1 MRNDDMTLPTFPADK
16 RRLLF
21 ITCFIALIATSFGF
35 MVRIALLNDV
45 WKPMFDLSDTQVGEI
60 FGAGLWPFAISIVLF
75 SLVIDKICYKISLW
89 FAVVCH
95 VIQAV
100 MLMTAGM
107 AWIPESMQ
115 GYWWLWI
122 GSFVGALGNG
132 TVEAVINPVIATVYR
147 EQKTK
152 WLTILHAGWPGGIVL
167 SGLLALSVG
176 TGGLGL
182 AWQFQVAVLLF
193 PVVIYA
199 VMLLGTS
206 FPVNERVAAGIPY
219 LTMLKQAGF
228 IGALI
233 IAVMV
238 VLEVSRVF
246 AFSSGIAWAAIAAVT
261 VLYAIIVRGSP
272 GRVLFIVLLLLMIP
286 LATTE
291 LGTDTWIKDL
301 LAPAL
306 GNFGISGT
314 WMLIYTAFVMMMLRF
329 FLIGPLSKVLSPLA
343 ILAVCSAFAAVG
355 IFMLAGA
362 EAAVIILIFATVY
375 GIGQSFF
382 WPVTLGIVSE
392 QFPEGGALTLNS
404 IAGVG
409 MLGVGIIGAPL
420 LGNLQDTQVHTSMQ
434 ANDAIYSKY
443 VADEEKISIFG
454 TYKAVDQD
462 VVTQRE
468 TRIESLE
475 GSQSDQSTEFGVE
488 EEREL
493 EVLMGERDVFEG
505 LTKEAKSSA
514 LRFAAGP
521 AVFMFLSYC
530 VLLLWFKSRGGY
542 KPVELQ

>member
-1 MRNDDMTLPTFPADK
+1 MTAPAFPAD
-16 RRLLF
+16 RRQLLF

-75 SLVIDKICYKISLW
+75 SLVIDKIGYKVSMW
-89 FAVVCH
+89 FAVICH

-107 AWIPESMQ
+107 SWVPDDLQ

-167 SGLLALSVG
+167 AGLLALSVG
-176 TGGLGL
+176 SGGLEL
-182 AWQFQVAVLLF
+182 VWRWQVAVLSS
-193 PVVIYA
+193 VVIYT
-199 VMLLGTS
+199 VLLIRTS

-228 IGALI
+228 VGAFI
-233 IAVMV
+233 IAVMI
-238 VLEVSRVF
+238 VLEMARVF
-246 AFSSGIAWAAIAAVT
+246 GWSSGIAWGAIAGVT
-261 VLYAIIVRGSP
+261 FGYAFVVKGNP

-306 GNFGISGT
+306 AKFEISGT

-329 FLIGPLSKVLSPLA
+329 FLIGPLSKKLSPLA
-343 ILAVCSAFAAVG
+343 ILAICSAFASVG

-362 EAAVIILIFATVY
+362 EAAGVILIFATIY

-420 LGNLQDTQVHTSMQ
+420 LGNLQDTRIHNSLQG
-434 ANDAIYSKY
+434 NEAIYAKY
-443 VADEEKISIFG
+443 VADEEKTSIFG
-454 TYKAVDQD
+454 DYKSVDQD
-462 VVTQRE
+462 VVSERE
-468 TRIESLE
+468 ARIEVLQ
-475 GSQSDQSTEFGVE
+475 GSKADEATEFAE
-488 EEREL
+488 AEAREL
-493 EVLMGERDVFEG
+493 EVLLGERDVFEG
-505 LTKEAKSSA
+505 LTKDAKASA

-530 VLLLWFKSRGGY
+530 VLILWFKSRGGY
-542 KPVELQ
+542 KPVDLD